1 MSYILDALRRADAER
16 ERGAVPGLHAQAGTA
31 AAAAVADA
39 SAFGATAL
47 RWGLGAAALTALA
60 LLGWLA
66 LHRPDTAA
74 PVVVAVAVP
83 AAATPATAPAALPAP
98 LAAPAAAPLL
108 PAPRPASPLAAPPR
122 PAALARAAAPPPT
135 ALAAPAARAAVPAA
149 AAAVDIAA
157 PAPADARIPDL
168 KDLPDAL
175 RRELPALA
183 IGGASYSENPANRM
197 LIVNGQVF
205 HEGDRIAPDHVLEQI
220 RLKSAVLRFRGVRY
234 GIAY

>member
-66 LHRPDTAA
+66 LHRPDAAA

-122 PAALARAAAPPPT
+122 PAALARAAAAPPT

-149 AAAVDIAA
+149 TAVVDIAA